1 MGVACIPHQLV
12 STFFESGLYEVGV
25 NWPEGY
31 LQIRCSRPI
40 EHVVVFTGLL
50 RQGGMHSQASVR

>member
-25 NWPEGY
+25 NWPEGDGEGV
-31 LQIRCSRPI
+31 P
-40 EHVVVFTGLL
+40 
-50 RQGGMHSQASVR
+50 AN